1 MNYQKIYADLI
12 YKRTVVEPLKKNGD
26 GLIETHHIIPRSC
39 GGTNARSNLVN
50 LTLREHFIAHELLVF
65 LYAGTKY
72 QAKMAHAWEMMVQQM
87 KRQNLRVS
95 SRLYEKFRLI
105 ANRLLKGQIVVNDGK
120 KNLRCFPDQIP
131 EGFSPG
137 QITNT
142 FWITNGTEE
151 KYLHF
156 DEQIPSGWKKGRK
169 PFSEY
174 QLEILAKS
182 CADSQWITNGSIS
195 KRLKNGKPMPKG
207 FYFGVDPERLKILQ
221 KNSSS
226 NKGKIKITD
235 GKCNKYIFP
244 TEKLP
249 KGFQIGCKY
258 NLIWITNGISEKRI
272 SKTEK
277 IPNGWRRGKIHRKFI
292 NNGNEERA
300 LLLNELVPDGWK
312 LGRLSKKK

>member
-1 MNYQKIYADLI
+1 
-12 YKRTVVEPLKKNGD
+12 
-26 GLIETHHIIPRSC
+26 
-39 GGTNARSNLVN
+39 
-50 LTLREHFIAHELLVF
+50 
-65 LYAGTKY
+65 
-72 QAKMAHAWEMMVQQM
+72 
-87 KRQNLRVS
+87 
-95 SRLYEKFRLI
+95 
-105 ANRLLKGQIVVNDGK
+105 
-120 KNLRCFPDQIP
+120 
-131 EGFSPG
+131 
-137 QITNT
+137 
-142 FWITNGTEE
+142 
-151 KYLHF
+151 
-156 DEQIPSGWKKGRK
+156 
-169 PFSEY
+169 
-174 QLEILAKS
+174 
-182 CADSQWITNGSIS
+182 
-195 KRLKNGKPMPKG
+195 MPKG